1 MRERNKE
8 IVKNVGELSKEIEEQ
23 DLEQVNGGDAQE
35 QSVSAITAATI
46 GVVSAMTIAKSQA
59 AKKCS
64 AVWSVSAECL
74 DGKKC

>member
-1 MRERNKE
+1 MRERNKDLME
-8 IVKNVGELSKEIEEQ
+8 NVGELSKEIQEQ

-35 QSVSAITAATI
+35 QSVSAIAAARI
-46 GVVSAMTIAKSQA
+46 GVTSVITIAKSQA